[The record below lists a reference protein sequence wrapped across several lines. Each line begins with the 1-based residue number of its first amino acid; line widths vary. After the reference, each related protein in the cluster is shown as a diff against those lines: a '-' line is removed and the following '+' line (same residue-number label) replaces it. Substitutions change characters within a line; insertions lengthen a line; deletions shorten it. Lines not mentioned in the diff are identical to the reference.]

1 MVETRNNYRWINSLA
16 VLLLFLLMISCQKD
30 EVVPTPISRSLQVWL
45 HRCNTIAKAQN
56 FQYAY
61 SGLELDVHFDTT
73 AGTFIVKHDASDTS
87 TLTLSTWFGSLID
100 PGRLGFWLD
109 FKNLSPGNKSAALAE
124 LLRIRNAYHL
134 VVNTIVVES
143 SDPSCLPGFDT
154 LNFLVSFYIP
164 YFDPSTLTPEEQ
176 IPYRDYIEGFVS
188 EYGIRTISGYNMQH
202 EFMKE
207 YFPQMNKLLWY
218 LDSFNPALQDSVINV
233 VKQDS
238 TVQVLLIAVNQLKES
253 GEAEK

>member
-1 MVETRNNYRWINSLA
+1 M
-16 VLLLFLLMISCQKD
+16 LMFFVVISCHKD
-30 EVVPTPISRSLQVWL
+30 EPVPTPVKRSLQVWL
-45 HRCNTIAKAQN
+45 HHCNTIMKAQN

-87 TLTLSTWFGSLID
+87 TLTLSTWFGSLTD

-109 FKNLSPGNKSAALAE
+109 FKNLAPVNKAAAFAE
-124 LLRIRNAYHL
+124 LVRIREAYHL
-134 VVNTIVVES
+134 VANHIIVES
-143 SDPSCLPGFDT
+143 SDPSCLPLFDT

-176 IPYRDYIEGFVS
+176 IPYKDYIEGLVS
-188 EYGIRTISGYNMQH
+188 EYGIRTISGYEMQH
-202 EFMKE
+202 GFMQQ
-207 YFPQMNKLLWY
+207 YFPDMNKLLWY
-218 LDSFNPALQDSVINV
+218 LDSFDPEMQDSVISV
-233 VKQDS
+233 VKQDT

-253 GEAEK
+253 SETEK